1 MLWVMPAPATAV
13 APCKGERCRMR
24 WTLSLQPPAPGRGG
38 GSRAGRTLGRVSTH
52 WHKPSHSSACAYL
65 LGAGQCEEQVQRRLG
80 EVQVLLHAKAHLQGG
95 EEGRQDG
102 EPAGHL

>member
-1 MLWVMPAPATAV
+1 M
-13 APCKGERCRMR
+13 
-24 WTLSLQPPAPGRGG
+24 LSLQPPAPGRGG

-65 LGAGQCEEQVQRRLG
+65 LGAGQREEQVQRRLG